1 MVLPRSRSPGY
12 KVCLMPGTGQ
22 DPAGSDVLQA
32 VPRRPF
38 TGFDIERATYAGL
51 KPELLA
57 QAEGKYVAIVG
68 DAVVGPLDSHQEAEH
83 AGYATFGLGPLY
95 IQQIL
100 AVEPVAEVTRL
111 AVP

>member
-1 MVLPRSRSPGY
+1 V
-12 KVCLMPGTGQ
+12 PGTGQ
-22 DPAGSDVLQA
+22 DPGEPDVLQA

-38 TGFDIERATYAGL
+38 SGFDLERATYAGL

-68 DAVVGPLDSHQEAEH
+68 DKVIGPLDSHQEAEQ
-83 AGYATFGLGPLY
+83 AGYAAFGLGPLY
-95 IQQIL
+95 IKQIL

-111 AVP
+111 VAP